1 MGNFDGDC
9 AVNYIDRPGK
19 FDAIRAL
26 RPNARFSLRN
36 NEITIW
42 ETDDIPQPTK
52 EEIQEKIKE
61 LELEEPM
68 RLLREERNRRLAE
81 TDWWSIRQA
90 DGINMTNAQK
100 RYRQTLRDL
109 PDVAEPKI
117 DENGNL
123 INVFWPNK
131 P

>member
-1 MGNFDGDC
+1 MSYNISD
-9 AVNYIDRPGK
+9 VLP
-19 FDAIRAL
+19 L
-26 RPNARFSLRN
+26 LVPNARWVVHDT
-36 NEITIW
+36 TIVEW
-42 ETDDIPQPTK
+42 NSPDIPQPT
-52 EEIQEKIKE
+52 EEQIQEKIKE

-81 TDWWSIRQA
+81 TDWWSMRQA

-109 PDVAEPKI
+109 PDVAEPKL

-123 INVFWPNK
+123 INVFWPEK

>member
-1 MGNFDGDC
+1 M
-9 AVNYIDRPGK
+9 NYIDRPGK